1 MEYLIIYFIQ
11 VNILSE
17 EESIIVK
24 ELNYSTLYDHYK
36 ETVSYLKS
44 DLEKRDRLTL
54 LVFIFFIIHFIA
66 EIKPTHSVTLA
77 NSWVKDKFGV
87 TLGLNYSLI
96 STAILLLLLWN
107 LIKYFQMCLNIEK
120 QYNYIHKIE
129 DKLNCLS
136 GEELITREGHHYL
149 NQYPLLSA
157 VIHRIYNFFLPTGII
172 FSIVLKMFLIP
183 LKDFGILSMANIFIQ
198 LLIILI
204 CFLYLLFVY
213 RDVTF
218 VNKLNEQIKEVFIK
232 IYLYKED

>member
-96 STAILLLLLWN
+96 STVILLLLLWN

-136 GEELITREGHHYL
+136 GEE
-149 NQYPLLSA
+149 
-157 VIHRIYNFFLPTGII
+157 
-172 FSIVLKMFLIP
+172 
-183 LKDFGILSMANIFIQ
+183 
-198 LLIILI
+198 
-204 CFLYLLFVY
+204 
-213 RDVTF
+213 
-218 VNKLNEQIKEVFIK
+218 QIGRAHV
-232 IYLYKED
+232 